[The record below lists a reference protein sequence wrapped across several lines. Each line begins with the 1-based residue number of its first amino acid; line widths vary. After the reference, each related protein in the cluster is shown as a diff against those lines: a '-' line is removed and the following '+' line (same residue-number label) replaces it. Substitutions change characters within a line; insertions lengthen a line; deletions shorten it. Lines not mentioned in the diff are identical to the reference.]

1 MSISALDCI
10 TRKKV
15 TADTYEGRKIYCP
28 DCPEGNNKVKYVPA
42 SDKHVAYL
50 AHVKLHADN
59 PCKRFNINPSET
71 DEHLFAKN
79 DMIRLYREFKKFG
92 FKRMCNLYPYQKC
105 QNYKLIELQSSGIHD
120 DPKPEH
126 KFDENKRFRS
136 DISILRNG
144 KLFFIIEIH
153 HTNPTKVENRPD
165 DIDWVE
171 ITTEDIF
178 NINYDDDVIILNCER
193 DYACEDCLNKQEIE
207 KQKELEKLLKLQKMR
222 EEKNRLKREELL
234 KNIKEKEE
242 KRKADE
248 EEKRKAYEERIE
260 KEIIEKEEKEE
271 KRKADEERIE
281 KERIEKEEKRKAD
294 EERIEKERIEKEI
307 IEKEE
312 KRIKELQQEQE
323 KKEKDRKEKEK
334 KEKDRIWRENYE
346 KNRIIN
352 ERNNAIEKVLK
363 KQINKFK
370 KNERERK
377 KQIKYQKGLHDDEYK
392 EIILND
398 KLYVLT
404 REDDLIFTCD
414 GDFVGYYING
424 ELDIPVDDYD

>member
-248 EEKRKAYEERIE
+248 EEKRKTDEERIE
-260 KEIIEKEEKEE
+260 KEIIEKEEK
-271 KRKADEERIE
+271 EERIE
-281 KERIEKEEKRKAD
+281 KERIEKEEKRKAYQ
-294 EERIEKERIEKEI
+294 ERIEKERIEKEI

>member
-222 EEKNRLKREELL
+222 EADRKAKEEKNRLKREELL
-234 KNIKEKEE
+234 KNI
-242 KRKADE
+242 
-248 EEKRKAYEERIE
+248 
-260 KEIIEKEEKEE
+260 
-271 KRKADEERIE
+271 
-281 KERIEKEEKRKAD
+281 EEKRKAD